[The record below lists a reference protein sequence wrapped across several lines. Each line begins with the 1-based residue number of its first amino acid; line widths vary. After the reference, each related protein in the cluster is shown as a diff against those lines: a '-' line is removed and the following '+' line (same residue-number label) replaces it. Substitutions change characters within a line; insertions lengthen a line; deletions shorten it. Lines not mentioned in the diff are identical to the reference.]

1 MKYRPNADA
10 TILMVK
16 ARRWLSSSNITFW
29 SLIWI
34 VAALLPY
41 FIFGLIIPH
50 STRPIWFKIVT
61 YIFTDL
67 PLLIAVLLCLRNWL
81 HQRVPSGKWVW
92 LLFGLGIFSYLVG
105 EVILSVWELYWGLKL
120 DGSPADLAFIGFYML
135 MVWGLGLVIAGHRIS
150 LSWQQRGLLLL
161 VSAVAIAIAIQ
172 LINGASPVIAP
183 VVNHPASNTWVTQ
196 FERVLKPF
204 APTFNLFYILVDVI
218 LIILATILSLGFW
231 GGRLGKTW
239 QIVAQGIVCLYIAD
253 VRFAYLAKTTG
264 YESGDFMEIFWIAG
278 MLQLGIAAA
287 VEWENSY
294 RVKRLLE

>member
-16 ARRWLSSSNITFW
+16 ARRFLSSSNITFW

-34 VAALLPY
+34 LAASLPY
-41 FIFGLIIPH
+41 FIFSFVIPDNN
-50 STRPIWFKIVT
+50 RPIWFKIGT
-61 YIFTDL
+61 YIFTDID
-67 PLLIAVLLCLRNWL
+67 LLIATFLCFRNWR

-92 LLFGLGIFSYLVG
+92 LLFGLATFAYLVG
-105 EVILSVWELYWGLKL
+105 EVILSGWELYWGLKPA
-120 DGSPADLAFIGFYML
+120 GSPADLAFMVFYVL
-135 MVWGLGLVIAGHRIS
+135 MVWGLVQVIASQRLS
-150 LSWQQRGLLLL
+150 LNWQQSILLFL
-161 VSAVAIAIAIQ
+161 VSAGAIAIALQ
-172 LINGASPVIAP
+172 LLSGAETVVPPLANGVPVNTWIAQFDRALKPWAPAFNLLYVIA
-183 VVNHPASNTWVTQ
+183 
-196 FERVLKPF
+196 
-204 APTFNLFYILVDVI
+204 DVS

-239 QIVAQGIVCLYIAD
+239 QIVAQGIACLYIAD
-253 VRFAYLAKTTG
+253 VRFAYLVKTTG